1 MSGGSDSRTLP
12 SRVLGTM
19 SLRGIL
25 VRRVTLSNWTLTVI
39 MVSRPTEGVPEAM
52 VAILTRI
59 VRAKSDT
66 HISIVKPQLHDGEDE
81 GE

>member
-1 MSGGSDSRTLP
+1 MAGGSDSRTLP

-19 SLRGIL
+19 SRSGIL
-25 VRRVTLSNWTLTVI
+25 VRRVTPSNWTLTVI

-52 VAILTRI
+52 VAILTGI